1 MIYELNVVP
10 LQPQNS
16 KTSNRKPTLWIEPV
30 NAIDLAVRGMVV
42 GIVASAPMGPVGVL
56 TVQRTLNKGRW
67 YGFATGI
74 GAALSDLIYALVT
87 GFGMSFVMDFI
98 ERPTTIHYLKLLGS
112 ILLFCFGAY
121 TYYCKP
127 AEPHKASGRRGTLWH
142 NMFTGFAITV
152 SNPLIIVL
160 FLALFARFGF
170 VVPEHPAEQAFGYA
184 GVMTGAV
191 VWWFSLTTAL
201 NRIGSRFEMGTI
213 TLLNR
218 LLGLLVMAASVV
230 GLFYTLFR

>member
-1 MIYELNVVP
+1 MMWFE
-10 LQPQNS
+10 S
-16 KTSNRKPTLWIEPV
+16 V

-74 GAALSDLIYALVT
+74 GAAASDLIYAMMT
-87 GFGMSFVMDFI
+87 GLGISFMMDFM
-98 ERPTTIHYLKLLGS
+98 EKPTTVFYFKLLGS

-121 TYYCKP
+121 TYCIKP
-127 AEPHKASGRRGTLWH
+127 APPHKPSGKRGTLWH

-152 SNPLIIVL
+152 SNPLIVFL
-160 FLALFARFGF
+160 FLALFARVGF
-170 VVPEHPAEQAFGYA
+170 VVPDHPVEQALGYA
-184 GVMTGAV
+184 GVVAGAI
-191 VWWFSLTTAL
+191 VWWFCLTTAL
-201 NRIGSRFEMGTI
+201 NRIGSRIDMETI
-213 TLLNR
+213 RVLNR
-218 LLGLLVMAASVV
+218 LLGLLVMVGSIV

>member
-1 MIYELNVVP
+1 M
-10 LQPQNS
+10 
-16 KTSNRKPTLWIEPV
+16 WIESV

-74 GAALSDLIYALVT
+74 GAAASDLIYAMMT
-87 GFGMSFVMDFI
+87 GLGMSFMMDLI
-98 ERPTTIHYLKLLGS
+98 EHPTTVFYFKLLGS

-121 TYYCKP
+121 TYCIKP
-127 AEPHKASGRRGTLWH
+127 APPHKPSGKRGTLWH

-152 SNPLIIVL
+152 SNPLIIFL
-160 FLALFARFGF
+160 FLALFARVGF
-170 VVPEHPAEQAFGYA
+170 VVPDHPVEQALGYA
-184 GVMTGAV
+184 GVVVGAI
-191 VWWFSLTTAL
+191 VWWFCLTTAL
-201 NRIGSRFEMGTI
+201 NSIGSRIDMGTI
-213 TLLNR
+213 RVLNR
-218 LLGLLVMAASVV
+218 LLGLLVMVGSIV

>member
-1 MIYELNVVP
+1 M
-10 LQPQNS
+10 
-16 KTSNRKPTLWIEPV
+16 LWIEPV

-67 YGFATGI
+67 YGFATGV
-74 GAALSDLIYALVT
+74 GAAASDLIYAMIT
-87 GFGMSFVMDFI
+87 GLGMSFVMDFI
-98 ERPTTIHYLKLLGS
+98 ERPTTILYLKLVGS

-127 AEPHKASGRRGTLWH
+127 AEPHKASGKRGTLWH

-152 SNPLIIVL
+152 SNPLIVIL
-160 FLALFARFGF
+160 FLALFARVGF
-170 VVPEHPAEQAFGYA
+170 VVPDHPVEQAFGYL
-184 GVMTGAV
+184 GVLTGAV
-191 VWWFSLTTAL
+191 VWWLCLTTAL

-213 TLLNR
+213 RLLNR
-218 LLGLLVMAASVV
+218 LLGLLVMV
-230 GLFYTLFR
+230 GSCVGFFYTLFR

>member
-1 MIYELNVVP
+1 M
-10 LQPQNS
+10 
-16 KTSNRKPTLWIEPV
+16 LWIEPV

-74 GAALSDLIYALVT
+74 GAAMSDLIYAVMT
-87 GFGMSFVMDFI
+87 GLGMSLVMDFI
-98 ERPTTIHYLKLLGS
+98 ERPTTVLYIKILGS

-121 TYYCKP
+121 TYYTKP
-127 AEPHKASGRRGTLWH
+127 AEPHKSSGKRGSLWH

-152 SNPLIIVL
+152 SNPLIVFL
-160 FLALFARFGF
+160 FLALFARVGF
-170 VVPEHPAEQAFGYA
+170 VVPDHPVEQTFGYV
-184 GVMTGAV
+184 GVLSGAI
-191 VWWFSLTTAL
+191 VWWLILTTAL
-201 NRIGSRFEMGTI
+201 NKLGSRFDMSTI
-213 TLLNR
+213 ALLNR
-218 LLGLLVMAASVV
+218 LLGLLVMVASVV